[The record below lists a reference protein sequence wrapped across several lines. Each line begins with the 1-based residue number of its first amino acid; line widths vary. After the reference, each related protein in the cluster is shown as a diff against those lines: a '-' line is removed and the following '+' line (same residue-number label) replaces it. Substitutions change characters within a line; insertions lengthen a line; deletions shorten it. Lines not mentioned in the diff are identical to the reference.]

1 MIFCI
6 VLRLFICCSEVIY
19 LLSHI
24 FIKSF
29 LCLMYH
35 MTGFYSFPH
44 PISQI
49 LDIAPRSSNL
59 GAISKI
65 QPRDFQIQPPKLA
78 PWIFGEKSR
87 PGHSPSKWYIYWIYG
102 VFSCYIQ
109 QYSPSTSD
117 FFVLGLRP
125 RTKKYLGIG
134 TILLDIVL
142 KHTVYPLHIHI

>member
-19 LLSHI
+19 LLSNI

-35 MTGFYSFPH
+35 MAGFYSFPY

-59 GAISKI
+59 GAISKDI
-65 QPRDFQIQPPKLA
+65 A
-78 PWIFGEKSR
+78 PQVGIFVVFGTS
-87 PGHSPSKWYIYWIYG
+87 IY
-102 VFSCYIQ
+102 
-109 QYSPSTSD
+109 
-117 FFVLGLRP
+117 
-125 RTKKYLGIG
+125 
-134 TILLDIVL
+134 
-142 KHTVYPLHIHI
+142 